1 METLIAALLY
11 LGAMSTNIEYT
22 ETDIHQMQSR
32 NQAALEQIEADSYRM
47 DQADNIWDS
56 AILIETGDKVIIV
69 EDIDW

>member
-32 NQAALEQIEADSYRM
+32 NQTALEKIEADSYQM